1 MDVNVV
7 RIVVCVLCDVCVC
20 CDVCSKSSTMYII
33 LEY

>member
-1 MDVNVV
+1 MDVSVV